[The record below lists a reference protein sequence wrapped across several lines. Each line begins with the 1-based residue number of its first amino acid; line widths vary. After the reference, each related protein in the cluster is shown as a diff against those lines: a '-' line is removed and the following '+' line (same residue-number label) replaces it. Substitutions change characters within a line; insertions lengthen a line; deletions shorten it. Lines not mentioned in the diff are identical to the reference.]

1 MKGIF
6 DWYYS
11 LSFLGKVAVGVCGG
25 AAAYYL
31 ASLFFGSLWGACK
44 FVGIAGFITLG
55 LALAILPFRD
65 TILSA
70 WNFLWN
76 SAADLAA
83 QQIAAMQEAKQQA
96 KAQAA

>member
-31 ASLFFGSLWGACK
+31 ASLFFGSLFGE
-44 FVGIAGFITLG
+44 
-55 LALAILPFRD
+55 LA
-65 TILSA
+65 
-70 WNFLWN
+70 N
-76 SAADLAA
+76 SL
-83 QQIAAMQEAKQQA
+83 ELQA
-96 KAQAA
+96 SSHWVSR